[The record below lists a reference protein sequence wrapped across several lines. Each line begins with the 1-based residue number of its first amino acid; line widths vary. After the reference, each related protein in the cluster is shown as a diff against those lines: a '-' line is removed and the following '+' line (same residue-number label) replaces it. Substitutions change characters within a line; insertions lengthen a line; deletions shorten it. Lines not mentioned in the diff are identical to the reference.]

1 MAKKKTTET
10 KKAETTEEIK
20 KPTVWDQILESV
32 TEENKEGIIKELTEA
47 AEFLEKNEG
56 DPELIAG
63 FKSTL
68 KKIK

>member
-1 MAKKKTTET
+1 
-10 KKAETTEEIK
+10 
-20 KPTVWDQILESV
+20 LESV

-56 DPELIAG
+56 DSELIAG